1 VLVTLTV
8 NVPQP
13 KRAGTDRAWD
23 LTIQGK
29 PQTRVTAHREGT
41 AKTTFAPGT
50 RTCSTAAATRH
61 TTQTNFPQNQESCRN
76 TTGTQHVHARGT
88 AHTRRRQEDRALND
102 FTPNAPGHA
111 PQQGSQGAHRG
122 KEVQYPKHQR
132 DHTRH
137 SAPGTVPRQKVATW
151 ETFRSASRQK
161 NTKPLERRENR
172 SVQTHAERTTR
183 TG

>member
-1 VLVTLTV
+1 MVPLTTS
-8 NVPQP
+8 VPQP
-13 KRAGTDRAWD
+13 KRAGTNRARD
-23 LTIQGK
+23 LAIQGK
-29 PQTRVTAHREGT
+29 HQTRVTAHRKGT
-41 AKTTFAPGT
+41 AETTFVPGT

-61 TTQTNFPQNQESCRN
+61 TTQTNFPQNQESCRS

-88 AHTRRRQEDRALND
+88 VHTRRRQENRALND

-111 PQQGSQGAHRG
+111 PQQRSQGAHGG
-122 KEVQYPKHQR
+122 KEVQYLKHQG

-137 SAPGTVPRQKVATW
+137 SAPGTVPRQKVVTW
-151 ETFRSASRQK
+151 ETSRSASRQK